1 MMMRMFKKVAEEAPV
16 AKAEEAPKGK
26 TEKNGVQ
33 DIGA

>member
-26 TEKNGVQ
+26 MGYR
-33 DIGA
+33 I